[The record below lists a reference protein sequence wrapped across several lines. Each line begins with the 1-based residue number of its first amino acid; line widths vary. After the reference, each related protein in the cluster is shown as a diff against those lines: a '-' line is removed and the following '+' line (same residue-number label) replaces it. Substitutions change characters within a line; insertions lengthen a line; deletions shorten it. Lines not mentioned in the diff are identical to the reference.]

1 MNQHDDIDTLPA
13 DTPTT
18 TQIATTPTRVDRDGH
33 DVTTTSGEGV
43 NAMARNPLRPG
54 ARRKRAWDE
63 MSETDRQVLLESVR
77 QRREAQ
83 AVKDAHQLQVL
94 SQRSYR

>member
-18 TQIATTPTRVDRDGH
+18 TQIATTPTRGDRDGH
-33 DVTTTSGEGV
+33 DVTTTSREGV
-43 NAMARNPLRPG
+43 NAMARKPERSR

-63 MSETDRQVLLESVR
+63 MSDTDRQVLLEAVR
-77 QRREAQ
+77 QRREMQ
-83 AVKDAHQLQVL
+83 ALQDAHRLQML
-94 SQRSYR
+94 TQR

>member
-43 NAMARNPLRPG
+43 NARARKPERSR

-63 MSETDRQVLLESVR
+63 MSDTDRQVLLEAVR
-77 QRREAQ
+77 QRREMQ
-83 AVKDAHQLQVL
+83 ALQDAHRLQML
-94 SQRSYR
+94 TQR